1 MKKSIILPAA
11 VLAILSMASCK
22 QKNTDS
28 VIATMAQDTINIT
41 VEQVVALDV
50 DQVVSFAA
58 TVQAEVSNS
67 IAPQAPVRIR
77 KINVEVGDR
86 VAKGQT
92 LVVLDNNNL
101 EQLKLQLENR
111 EVEFKR
117 IDELFK
123 IGGVSKSQWE
133 QQKVQLEVMRQ
144 SFQNIEENTRLVSP
158 ISGVV
163 TARNYD
169 NGDLYAGQPVL
180 VVEQI
185 TPVKML
191 IDVNETYYSQIKVG
205 MPVDNITLEA
215 YPGEV
220 FSGKVSIVY
229 PTVNTTTRTFQ
240 VEISIPN
247 KDQRVRPGMY
257 ARANINLGKAHHA
270 TVSDNAVQKMIGSGE
285 RYVYVLNADGK
296 TVSHR
301 TIELGRRME
310 GANATRYEIVS
321 GLAEGEIV
329 AVSGQSK
336 LADGRAVNVIHK
348 SVERN

>member
-1 MKKSIILPAA
+1 MKKSFVLSAA
-11 VLAILSMASCK
+11 VVAAVSMVSCTSK
-22 QKNTDS
+22 TTDS
-28 VIATMAQDTINIT
+28 VIATAAQDTINIT
-41 VEQVVALDV
+41 VEPVQTLEV
-50 DQVVSFAA
+50 DQTVTYAA
-58 TVQAEVSNS
+58 TIQAEVSNS

-92 LVVLDNNNL
+92 LVTLDNNNL

-111 EVEFKR
+111 EVEFNR
-117 IDELFK
+117 VDELFK

-133 QQKVQLEVMRQ
+133 QAKMSLEVMRQ
-144 SFQNIEENTRLVSP
+144 SYANLEENTRLVSP
-158 ISGVV
+158 VSGVV

-169 NGDLYAGQPVL
+169 NGDLYQGQPVL

-191 IDVNETYYSQIKVG
+191 IDVNETNYSKIKVG
-205 MPVDNITLEA
+205 MPVETITLEA

-229 PTVNTTTRTFQ
+229 PTINTATRTFQ

-247 KDQRVRPGMY
+247 QNLRVRPGMY
-257 ARANINLGKAHHA
+257 ARATLNLGKENHA

-285 RYVYVLNADGK
+285 RYVYVLSADGK

-301 TIELGRRME
+301 TIELGRRLE
-310 GANATRYEIVS
+310 GANASRYEILS
-321 GLAEGEIV
+321 GLANGEIV
-329 AVSGQSK
+329 AVSGQNK
-336 LADGRAVNVIHK
+336 LADGRPVNVISK
-348 SVERN
+348 DVAR